1 MSGVTCAAMSV
12 ARSAAARASA
22 ACWYASTRLPL
33 AAAAVPLA
41 CFERFAFLPLPLPSA
56 ARGAATAVAVA
67 VAVTAVVGP
76 EWQRLR
82 LPGSASATVG
92 VGMTNT
98 GCAAAAMVV
107 ALSVVAVSV
116 VAAAVAAST
125 TPSVSSPSLSLV
137 VLVRSLLVVV
147 PWMSVSC
154 VVGSADR
161 RLWRC
166 SKHLNRTDSKSS
178 PFISAAI
185 VFHARFSTCA
195 RHGCVLPSDKRRGG
209 SKTVS
214 TAANRHQSCVTVGP
228 LRDFRNAQRG
238 TSHAVTVSSQ
248 REFPLVGVVPTMMNA
263 RAHLPQHKYGL
274 ALVGVG
280 VEVPAKALKASTL

>member
-1 MSGVTCAAMSV
+1 LAA
-12 ARSAAARASA
+12 
-22 ACWYASTRLPL
+22 

-41 CFERFAFLPLPLPSA
+41 CFERFAFLPFPFPSA
-56 ARGAATAVAVA
+56 ARGAATAAVVA
-67 VAVTAVVGP
+67 VAVTAVVEP

-82 LPGSASATVG
+82 LPRSASATVG

-107 ALSVVAVSV
+107 ALSV

-137 VLVRSLLVVV
+137 VLVRSLLFVV

-166 SKHLNRTDSKSS
+166 SKHLNKTDSKSS
-178 PFISAAI
+178 PFISVAI
-185 VFHARFSTCA
+185 VFRARFFDARSTRMCPA
-195 RHGCVLPSDKRRGG
+195 LG
-209 SKTVS
+209 
-214 TAANRHQSCVTVGP
+214 Q
-228 LRDFRNAQRG
+228 
-238 TSHAVTVSSQ
+238 TS
-248 REFPLVGVVPTMMNA
+248 RW
-263 RAHLPQHKYGL
+263 
-274 ALVGVG
+274 
-280 VEVPAKALKASTL
+280 VETQKP